1 MNSIFRKASLEKLSS
16 PEQIDR
22 LVPLTSSRSWMGIV
36 FVSIILIAL
45 VVWGVLGNIPKKYQG
60 QGVMMSSGG
69 TVTIQSKMTGIISDI
84 GVDKGDII
92 YKGQIIARIDQSDV
106 VEEIEKLEKEL
117 KQLKN
122 KNQLAYGSKITEQT
136 LEIAKQNEEIK
147 KQNIEILEAL
157 EDKKVYESDLSKKEE
172 AVVNNKI
179 LLDAGAISIEVYD
192 DSILERD
199 QAKRSRDGA
208 IAVYEQAIRN
218 KEYLDI
224 ELEQLIK
231 TKEALEKE
239 LLDNPDEEDLYAKI
253 EDYKN
258 QLSKGDIYSTVDGKV
273 LKINTDKYNIVQPG
287 SGIVTVLEKG
297 VDVNE
302 TSILF
307 YLPIEQGKR
316 ILPGMS
322 VNVYP
327 STINR
332 QEYGHMKA
340 IITKVSEYAI
350 TTDEIKE
357 TLGSDEL
364 ANKFMQMGVLV
375 EINANL
381 LKDENTRSGFYW
393 SGKKGRDVVVNE
405 GTICDVSVTIEENR
419 PISLVIPLLKEKLL
433 P

>member
-22 LVPLTSSRSWMGIV
+22 LVPLTSPRSWMGIV

-45 VVWGVLGNIPKKYQG
+45 VVWGILGSIPKKYQG

-69 TVTIQSKMTGIISDI
+69 TVSIQSKMSGVISDI

-92 YKGQIIARIDQSDV
+92 SKGQIIARIDQSEV
-106 VEEIEKLEKEL
+106 VEEIEKLEKKL
-117 KQLKN
+117 KQLES

-147 KQNIEILEAL
+147 KQNIEIIDAL
-157 EDKKVYESDLSKKEE
+157 EDKKIYESDLSKKEE
-172 AVVNNKI
+172 AVINNKI

-192 DSILERD
+192 NSVLERD

-208 IAVYEQAIRN
+208 ITVYEQAVRN
-218 KEYLDI
+218 KEYLNI
-224 ELEQLIK
+224 ELQQLIGA
-231 TKEALEKE
+231 KEVLEKE
-239 LLDNPDEEDLYAKI
+239 LLDNPDERDLYVKI
-253 EDYKN
+253 EEYKN
-258 QLSKGDIYSTVDGKV
+258 KLSKGDIYSTVDGKV
-273 LKINTDKYNIVQPG
+273 LKIDTDKYNIVQLG
-287 SGIVTVLEKG
+287 SSIITILEKG

-327 STINR
+327 STVNR

-350 TTDEIKE
+350 TTEEIRE

-381 LKDENTRSGFYW
+381 LKDENTRSGFYCVRQKRTRC
-393 SGKKGRDVVVNE
+393 SCK
-405 GTICDVSVTIEENR
+405 
-419 PISLVIPLLKEKLL
+419 
-433 P
+433 